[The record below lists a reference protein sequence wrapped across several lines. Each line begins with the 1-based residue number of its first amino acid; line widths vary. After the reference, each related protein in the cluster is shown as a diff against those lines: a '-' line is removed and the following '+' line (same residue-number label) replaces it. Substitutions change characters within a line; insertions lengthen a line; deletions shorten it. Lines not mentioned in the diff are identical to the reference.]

1 MPIFKSSAKRN
12 VKEYKMELTRAHAI
26 VALLSVA
33 IIALLSLGATET
45 VTFDATLS
53 AISVILLIVVTI
65 LSACTAITLY
75 RKK

>member
-1 MPIFKSSAKRN
+1 MPIFKSIKKRN
-12 VKEYKMELTRAHAI
+12 IKQYQMELMRAHSI

-33 IIALLSLGATET
+33 IIVLLSLGATET
-45 VTFDATLS
+45 VTFDGTLS
-53 AISVILLIVVTI
+53 AICVILLLVVTI

>member
-1 MPIFKSSAKRN
+1 MSIFKSTKKRN
-12 VKEYKMELTRAHAI
+12 IKEYQMELMRAHSI

-53 AISVILLIVVTI
+53 AICVILLIVVTI